1 MSDAHLDAGRAATGV
16 LELPERLRLR
26 YRKLG
31 KVRFTSQRDL
41 ARLMERAMRRA
52 SLPLRRSAGFSP
64 RPLLSFGLAL
74 PTGCSSLAEYLDLR
88 LDEAS
93 ATSPEVRVVASTEV
107 DFTHLARLCAIL
119 SSMLPAGI
127 DVTAAATLHGPEVS
141 LQEAVASC
149 DWELEVLGV
158 GPAEAA
164 GRVERLLGA
173 DAVMVTR
180 ERKGREVA
188 DDLRPS
194 ILSLRVADRPARV
207 LDGLG
212 DVVGIEASVTTRPR
226 GVRPGELCRAL
237 GDQVT
242 LLGACRTHQWME
254 NEDRTVRAEP
264 LSEAGVAC
272 VGLPART
279 EVLGG

>member
-1 MSDAHLDAGRAATGV
+1 
-16 LELPERLRLR
+16 
-26 YRKLG
+26 
-31 KVRFTSQRDL
+31 
-41 ARLMERAMRRA
+41 MERAMRRA
-52 SLPLRRSAGFSP
+52 SLPLRRSSGFSP

-74 PTGCSSLAEYLDLR
+74 PTGCASRAEYLDFR
-88 LDEAS
+88 LDVESTTSPGLRVVDS
-93 ATSPEVRVVASTEV
+93 ATIDPLSLE
-107 DFTHLARLCAIL
+107 RLCVLL
-119 SSMLPAGI
+119 SEMLPEGI
-127 DVTAAATLHGPEVS
+127 DVTAAAALHGPEMS

-173 DAVMVTR
+173 EAVMVTR

-212 DVVGIEASVTTRPR
+212 EVVGLDASVSTRPR

>member
-1 MSDAHLDAGRAATGV
+1 MSDTELGLSSSV

-26 YRKLG
+26 YVKLG
-31 KVRFTSQRDL
+31 RVRFTSQRDL

-52 SLPLRRSAGFSP
+52 SLPLRRSSGFSP

-74 PTGCSSLAEYLDLR
+74 PTGCASRAEYLDLR
-88 LDEAS
+88 LDVESTTSPGIRVVDS
-93 ATSPEVRVVASTEV
+93 ATIDPLSLE
-107 DFTHLARLCAIL
+107 RLCVLL
-119 SSMLPAGI
+119 SEMLPEGI
-127 DVTAAATLHGPEVS
+127 DVTAAAALHGPEMS

-173 DAVMVTR
+173 EAVMVTR

-212 DVVGIEASVTTRPR
+212 EVVGLDASVSTRPR

>member
-1 MSDAHLDAGRAATGV
+1 MSGADAGLSSPA

-26 YRKLG
+26 YVKLG
-31 KVRFTSQRDL
+31 RVRFTSQRDL

-52 SLPLRRSAGFSP
+52 SLPLRRSSGFSP

-74 PTGCSSLAEYLDLR
+74 PTGCSSRAEYLDLR
-88 LDEAS
+88 LDGAS
-93 ATSPEVRVVASTEV
+93 TTTPGIRVVDSVQVDAASL
-107 DFTHLARLCAIL
+107 DRLCALL
-119 SSMLPAGI
+119 SAMLPEGI
-127 DVTAAATLHGPEVS
+127 DVTAAAALHGPEMS

-212 DVVGIEASVTTRPR
+212 EVVGLDASLSTRPR

-264 LSEAGVAC
+264 LSAAGVAC

>member
-1 MSDAHLDAGRAATGV
+1 MSDAARDGGGAA
-16 LELPERLRLR
+16 LELPDRLRLR
-26 YRKLG
+26 YVKLG
-31 KVRFTSQRDL
+31 RVRFTSQRDL

-52 SLPLRRSAGFSP
+52 ALPLRLSSGFSP
-64 RPLLSFGLAL
+64 RPLISFGLAL
-74 PTGCSSLAEYLDLR
+74 PTGCASRAEFLDLR
-88 LDEAS
+88 LD
-93 ATSPEVRVVASTEV
+93 PERGSSDSIRVVDADQVTDEG
-107 DFTHLARLCAIL
+107 LARLCSL
-119 SSMLPAGI
+119 LTSLLPMGI
-127 DVTAAATLHGPEVS
+127 DVTAAATLHGPEAS
-141 LQEAVASC
+141 LQEAVTSC

-194 ILSLRVADRPARV
+194 ILSLHVADRPARV

-212 DVVGIEASVTTRPR
+212 ELVGLDASVATQPR

-237 GDQVT
+237 GEQVT
-242 LLGACRTHQWME
+242 LVGACRTRQWME
-254 NEDRTVRAEP
+254 NEDRTVRVEP
-264 LSEAGVAC
+264 LSEAAPARAGS
-272 VGLPART
+272 PART
-279 EVLGG
+279 EVRSG

>member
-1 MSDAHLDAGRAATGV
+1 MSDTPRGVSSPV

-26 YRKLG
+26 YAKLG
-31 KVRFTSQRDL
+31 RVRYTSQRDL

-74 PTGCSSLAEYLDLR
+74 PTGCSSRAEYLDLR
-88 LDEAS
+88 LDHES
-93 ATSPEVRVVASTEV
+93 TTSPGIRVVDAADIDPASL
-107 DFTHLARLCAIL
+107 HRLCALL
-119 SSMLPAGI
+119 SAMLPDGV
-127 DVTAAATLHGPEVS
+127 DVTAAAALRGPEMS

-164 GRVERLLGA
+164 GQVERLLGA

-207 LDGLG
+207 LDGHG
-212 DVVGIEASVTTRPR
+212 DVVGIDASVSTRPR
-226 GVRPGELCRAL
+226 GVRPGELCQAL

-242 LLGACRTHQWME
+242 LLGACRTYQWME

>member
-1 MSDAHLDAGRAATGV
+1 VSATAGLSSPV

-26 YRKLG
+26 YQKLG
-31 KVRFTSQRDL
+31 RVRFTSQRDL

-52 SLPLRRSAGFSP
+52 SLPLRRSSGFSP

-74 PTGCSSLAEYLDLR
+74 PTGCASHAEYLDLR
-88 LDEAS
+88 LDGES
-93 ATSPEVRVVASTEV
+93 TTTPSIRVVDTDQVDPASLT
-107 DFTHLARLCAIL
+107 RLCALL
-119 SSMLPAGI
+119 SSMLPEGI
-127 DVTAAATLHGPEVS
+127 DVTAAAPLHGPEMS

-158 GPAEAA
+158 GPVEAA

-173 DAVMVTR
+173 KAVVVTR

-207 LDGLG
+207 VDGLG
-212 DVVGIEASVTTRPR
+212 EIVGIDASVSTRPR

-237 GDQVT
+237 GDQIT

-254 NEDRTVRAEP
+254 NEDRTFRAEP
-264 LSEAGVAC
+264 LSAAGVAC

-279 EVLGG
+279 EVRGG

>member
-1 MSDAHLDAGRAATGV
+1 MTGTAQAATPPVAV

-31 KVRFTSQRDL
+31 RVRFTSQRDL

-52 SLPLRRSAGFSP
+52 SMPLRRSSGFSP
-64 RPLLSFGLAL
+64 RPLVSFGLAL
-74 PTGCSSLAEYLDLR
+74 PTGCSSRAEYLDLR
-88 LDEAS
+88 LDAES
-93 ATSPEVRVVASTEV
+93 STSPGIRVIDSSAVDPASLDRVCELLT
-107 DFTHLARLCAIL
+107 TL
-119 SSMLPAGI
+119 LPEGI
-127 DVTAAATLHGPEVS
+127 DVTAAAALHGPEMS

-164 GRVERLLGA
+164 GRVERLLDA

-194 ILSLRVADRPARV
+194 ILSLEVADRPVRV
-207 LDGLG
+207 LDGHG
-212 DVVGIEASVTTRPR
+212 EVVGIDASVSTRPR
-226 GVRPGELCRAL
+226 GVRPGELIRAL